1 VTLGVRRRGRLTRAS
16 YEGGRRSRAP
26 RARPPASRSA
36 GGVDADAMARIR
48 ADRSA
53 PGHEAPSRSRREARK
68 RGETGTP
75 FGTDHGPKRSRAAR
89 TTGAG
94 RPPALPESCLPAR
107 GPAGPSRP
115 PLRAPGPSCAERTVA
130 GAAPRLVRTLRSV
143 ARARRYRLFT
153 DASVRPSRDACSRGG
168 EADHE
173 SQDRDLAL
181 RDRQSRE
188 RRHQWRIDSESL
200 AGGAARCATGSARLT
215 RPPPAQLVE
224 RRVAVTR
231 NSHPRTGARGARS
244 DRAWSAG
251 EGRRSG

>member
-75 FGTDHGPKRSRAAR
+75 FGTDHGRS
-89 TTGAG
+89 G
-94 RPPALPESCLPAR
+94 RGPLGRR
-107 GPAGPSRP
+107 GPAVLRLCRSHAYGSWPSGPVATAAARP
-115 PLRAPGPSCAERTVA
+115 RPVLRGAHCRRCRAEA
-130 GAAPRLVRTLRSV
+130 GENAAECGASAKVQVVHGR
-143 ARARRYRLFT
+143 
-153 DASVRPSRDACSRGG
+153 SVRPSRDACSRGG

-173 SQDRDLAL
+173 RRIAT
-181 RDRQSRE
+181 SRCE
-188 RRHQWRIDSESL
+188 IGSL
-200 AGGAARCATGSARLT
+200 ASAVISGASI
-215 RPPPAQLVE
+215 P
-224 RRVAVTR
+224 
-231 NSHPRTGARGARS
+231 
-244 DRAWSAG
+244 RAWRAG
-251 EGRRSG
+251 PRDARPARRA